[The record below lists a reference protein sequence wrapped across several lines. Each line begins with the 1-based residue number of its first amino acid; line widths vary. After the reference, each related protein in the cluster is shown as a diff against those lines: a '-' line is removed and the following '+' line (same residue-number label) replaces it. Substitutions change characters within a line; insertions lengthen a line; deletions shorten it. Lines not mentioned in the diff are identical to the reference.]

1 MATYE
6 SATSRVSRMLT
17 MVPWLVHRQGIDL
30 STAAAELGV
39 TEEQVVEDLQVL
51 FLCGLPGHYPDDLI
65 EASWEGGRVFVGNAD
80 TIARPLRLG
89 RDEALALIV
98 ALRAL
103 AATPGLAERDAIDRA
118 LAKLEAAA
126 GEGATGAAQVQVALE
141 QPVDDELAGR
151 VRTGLTERRRLHLR
165 YTSASRDET
174 TERDVDPL
182 RVLSVDGRWYLE
194 GWCHRA
200 QDLRLFRLDRIE
212 AVDVLDTDATPP
224 EELPTRAVGTG
235 VYRPDP
241 QDRTVT
247 LDLAPASA
255 WVAEQ
260 IPAEEVET
268 REDGSVRMTL
278 RVADPRWLVRLV
290 LREGGGVRVL
300 EPAGMVT
307 AVREAAAAGLAGL
320 TGGDRTGDR
329 NTAGGA
335 AR

>member
-1 MATYE
+1 MPTYE
-6 SATSRVSRMLT
+6 SATSRLSRMLT
-17 MVPWLVHRQGIDL
+17 MVPWLLHRQGIDL
-30 STAAAELGV
+30 ARAAEELGV
-39 TEEQVVEDLQVL
+39 SEQQVVDDLQVL

-65 EASWEGGRVFVGNAD
+65 EASWEDGRVFVGNAD

-126 GEGATGAAQVQVALE
+126 GEAAGSADQVRVDLE
-141 QPVDDELAGR
+141 EPLDAELAAR
-151 VRTGLTERRRLHLR
+151 VRRGLADHRRLHLR

-200 QDLRLFRLDRIE
+200 LDVRLFRLDRID
-212 AVDVLDTDATPP
+212 AVEVLDLPATPP
-224 EELPTRAVGTG
+224 EELPDRPVGSG

-241 QDRTVT
+241 GDQLIT
-247 LDLAPASA
+247 LDLAPSSA

-260 IPAEEVET
+260 IPAEEVQ
-268 REDGSVRMTL
+268 RRDDGSVRMVL

-290 LREGGGVRVL
+290 LREGGGVRVV
-300 EPAGMVT
+300 EPAAMVT
-307 AVREAAAAGLAGL
+307 TIRDNAAAALAGNL
-320 TGGDRTGDR
+320 PVDLDR
-329 NTAGGA
+329 
-335 AR
+335 

>member
-30 STAAAELGV
+30 ATAAAELGV
-39 TEEQVVEDLQVL
+39 SESQVVEDLQVL

-103 AATPGLAERDAIDRA
+103 AATPGLAEREAIDRA
-118 LAKLEAAA
+118 LAKLEGAA
-126 GEGATGAAQVQVALE
+126 GDSAEGAGQVRVDLD
-141 QPVDDELAGR
+141 QPVDDELAAR
-151 VRTGLTERRRLHLR
+151 VRTGLSEQRRLHLR

-200 QDLRLFRLDRIE
+200 ADLRLFRLDRIE
-212 AVDVLDTDATPP
+212 SVEVLDQAATPP
-224 EELPTRAVGTG
+224 DELPERPVGSG

-241 QDRTVT
+241 HDQSVV
-247 LDLAPASA
+247 LDLAPGSA

-260 IPAEEVET
+260 IPAEEVSP
-268 REDGSVRMTL
+268 RDDGSVRMTL
-278 RVADPRWLVRLV
+278 RVADPHWLVRLV
-290 LREGGGVRVL
+290 LREGGGVRVV
-300 EPAGMVT
+300 EPAAMVDE
-307 AVREAAAAGLAGL
+307 VREAAAAGLAGNPAE
-320 TGGDRTGDR
+320 GADR
-329 NTAGGA
+329 
-335 AR
+335 